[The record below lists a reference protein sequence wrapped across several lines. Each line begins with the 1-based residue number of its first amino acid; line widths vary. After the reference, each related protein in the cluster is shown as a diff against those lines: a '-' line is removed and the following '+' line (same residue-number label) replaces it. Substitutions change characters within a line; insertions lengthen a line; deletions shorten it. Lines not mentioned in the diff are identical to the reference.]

1 MAALPARHM
10 RSEPDTD
17 APQFSGQPLVQAS
30 RTPGLRIL
38 VAEDNPVHR
47 AYLLQTLIDLG
58 HRPEAAI
65 NGMEAVKL
73 LSAIDFDLAFL
84 DLRMPVLTG
93 EEVLRSIRDGFIA
106 RTDPALPTV
115 AVTAQCER
123 GLRARMCAAG
133 FDAFIGKPMRR
144 SDVFQTLEKL
154 ACQSRSD
161 APAVD
166 LPAARSWLCNDD
178 GTVFKRILTI
188 FLEQATGFLGL
199 ASAALAAG
207 DMDTLRFGSHSLANS
222 AGMLRAER
230 LRLAGLAVEKASRNG
245 DVEAAREALVQ
256 VEQELDPVTA
266 AARSYLER
274 C

>member
-1 MAALPARHM
+1 MAALPARHTQP
-10 RSEPDTD
+10 EPDSD
-17 APQFSGQPLVQAS
+17 AQPFSGPELAQAS
-30 RTPGLRIL
+30 TDRGLRVL

-58 HRPEAAI
+58 HRPEAAV

-73 LSAIDFDLAFL
+73 LSSIDFDLAFL
-84 DLRMPVLTG
+84 DLRMPVLSG

-106 RTDPALPTV
+106 RADPALPVV

-123 GLRARMCAAG
+123 GLRVRMSTAG
-133 FDAFIGKPMRR
+133 FDAFIGKPLRR
-144 SDVFQTLEKL
+144 SDVFQALKTLVNQDGRET
-154 ACQSRSD
+154 
-161 APAVD
+161 PAVD

-178 GTVFKRILTI
+178 GTVFKRILNI

-207 DMDTLRFGSHSLANS
+207 DTDTLRFGSHSLANS
-222 AGMLRAER
+222 AGMLQAER
-230 LRLAGLAVEKASRNG
+230 LRLACLDLEKASRAG
-245 DVEAAREALVQ
+245 DVQAARRALAP
-256 VEQELDPVTA
+256 VEQELAPVTGA
-266 AARSYLER
+266 VRAYLGQ